1 MKLNKTKKKVFNS
14 DDTKLMNDFYQQNKY
29 PQKEDFTEIE
39 NLTGKNQKQ
48 IRKWF
53 ENRRFSEQN

>member
-1 MKLNKTKKKVFNS
+1 MPCGPARTFPLIFFIGS
-14 DDTKLMNDFYQQNKY
+14 FNKY